1 MSNRLPFT
9 VQRSRGKLELKPSS
23 GGLISALGP
32 ALRTRGGTWI
42 GWPGIELRKG
52 ETLPAGDEPYAIAP
66 VSLSESEV
74 NRYYHGFS
82 NGALWPLCHS
92 LPVRAVFDRRDWQTY
107 QRVNKRFAAAA
118 LPTAG
123 SGLVWVH
130 DYHLMLVPEFL
141 RREAPNA
148 RLAFFLHIPFPPWDI
163 FRLLPWSRDVLGG
176 ILACDLIGFHVD
188 DYVQNFLD
196 CVEKRLGARVDR
208 TEGLIDYAGRVV
220 RVGSFPL
227 GIDFELFDERS
238 RKAPRARE
246 SRNRERVVLGVDRLD
261 YTKGIPDRIKAF
273 ERLLE
278 LYPSHRGKVVMLQ
291 LAVPSRSQLADYRD
305 LKREIDE
312 LVGRVNGRFATATW
326 SPIRYL
332 YRAVPPERLATMYR
346 DADVALVTPLRDGMN
361 LVAKEYVACQVDDP
375 GVLVLSE
382 LAGAAATMREA
393 IQVNPYN
400 LDETAEAIHRALTM
414 EEPERRSRIA
424 SLRRRER
431 RDNVEAW
438 VGLFLD
444 EATAGAAELT
454 PLTDE
459 EVESW
464 LGPFLKEFRLALFLD
479 YDGTL
484 TPLVDHPDAA
494 VLSPR
499 VRKLLRTLVDR
510 KDTEVGIVSGRSI
523 DNVENMVGLKDVT
536 YAGNHGLEVRA
547 PDLPDFQHE
556 DVEHY
561 RGRIADLAEAL
572 DEVCSDGAW
581 VEQKGHT
588 LTWHYRP
595 VTGDPI
601 PLAERAREIIIEAG
615 FQARDAHLA
624 VEARPPIGWDKGRA
638 VLHVL
643 RSRHG
648 PSWPEHVRVIYI
660 GDDQTDEDAFRI
672 FHGMAATF
680 RVGPTG
686 TDTAADRR
694 LPNVE
699 AVIAILRWLAQRK
712 PPPQRRDGTLSPG
725 SRGARS
731 GPPAH

>member
-1 MSNRLPFT
+1 
-9 VQRSRGKLELKPSS
+9 
-23 GGLISALGP
+23 
-32 ALRTRGGTWI
+32 
-42 GWPGIELRKG
+42 
-52 ETLPAGDEPYAIAP
+52 
-66 VSLSESEV
+66 
-74 NRYYHGFS
+74 
-82 NGALWPLCHS
+82 
-92 LPVRAVFDRRDWQTY
+92 
-107 QRVNKRFAAAA
+107 
-118 LPTAG
+118 
-123 SGLVWVH
+123 
-130 DYHLMLVPEFL
+130 
-141 RREAPNA
+141 
-148 RLAFFLHIPFPPWDI
+148 
-163 FRLLPWSRDVLGG
+163 
-176 ILACDLIGFHVD
+176 
-188 DYVQNFLD
+188 
-196 CVEKRLGARVDR
+196 
-208 TEGLIDYAGRVV
+208 
-220 RVGSFPL
+220 
-227 GIDFELFDERS
+227 
-238 RKAPRARE
+238 
-246 SRNRERVVLGVDRLD
+246 
-261 YTKGIPDRIKAF
+261 
-273 ERLLE
+273 
-278 LYPSHRGKVVMLQ
+278 
-291 LAVPSRSQLADYRD
+291 
-305 LKREIDE
+305 
-312 LVGRVNGRFATATW
+312 
-326 SPIRYL
+326 
-332 YRAVPPERLATMYR
+332 
-346 DADVALVTPLRDGMN
+346 
-361 LVAKEYVACQVDDP
+361 
-375 GVLVLSE
+375 
-382 LAGAAATMREA
+382 MREA

-464 LGPFLKEFRLALFLD
+464 LGPFLNEYRLALFLD

-494 VLSPR
+494 VLSPP

-547 PDLPDFQHE
+547 PDLPDFRHE

-595 VTGDPI
+595 VTGDPVA
-601 PLAERAREIIIEAG
+601 LAERAREIIIEAG

-712 PPPQRRDGTLSPG
+712 PTP
-725 SRGARS
+725 
-731 GPPAH
+731 